1 MLRKEC
7 GRSLRVIKSR
17 LDLLLRYLLEE
28 LQVLVLCKEIAAWG
42 IMACA
47 KQEVRPD
54 YHNSS
59 FRPSKSTYPW
69 TKALMW
75 YRHPQNFQNHHWSS
89 SLLFQWWLTRTMK
102 RLKGLW
108 ADWWRSLVEGTA
120 PLNWQVFCLLWCMVV
135 MNQFLL
141 LLDPQACFSTYIF

>member
-7 GRSLRVIKSR
+7 GGSLRIIKSR

-75 YRHPQNFQNHHWSS
+75 YRQPQNFQNHLWSS
-89 SLLFQWWLTRTMK
+89 SLLFQWWLTK
-102 RLKGLW
+102 NHEKAEKSLSRLVKN
-108 ADWWRSLVEGTA
+108 SVEGTT
-120 PLNWQVFCLLWCMVV
+120 PLNWQFFCLHWYMVV